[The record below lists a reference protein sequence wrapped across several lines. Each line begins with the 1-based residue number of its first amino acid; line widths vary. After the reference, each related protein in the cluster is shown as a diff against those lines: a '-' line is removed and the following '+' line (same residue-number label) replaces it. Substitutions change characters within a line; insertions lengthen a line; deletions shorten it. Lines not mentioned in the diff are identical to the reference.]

1 VSTPAGELGSF
12 GDAYESEIACELYN
26 GAGNCWQAADGRW
39 YPVGALGTFLAPVN
53 QPSTNWNPISWAESA
68 LSDLTEP
75 VSVPIRWII
84 KQIVKLG
91 SLIET
96 DIDAVYGYLASR
108 FGGVENTISHLAG
121 QINDLLASVGGALD
135 GFWKAAKSDVEGW
148 IGDAIHDAVAIGGD
162 IWTVVRPWFHD
173 AEHYADTAV
182 SDFHRDVLT
191 PAVNDI
197 NTALDDAQKV
207 SAWVWQTFVPQAI
220 ASVVHDASEAHVA
233 ASKAIYWID
242 HGGMD
247 AVHLVE
253 KCWDF
258 LEWVAVNPIRALEE
272 LPAKLL
278 PSLTTSVLEEKGT
291 TVLGGFDGLVSELD
305 KVYPDE

>member
-91 SLIET
+91 SLISN
-96 DIDAVYGYLASR
+96 DIEKVYGYLASR

-121 QINDLLASVGGALD
+121 QINSVVGT
-135 GFWKAAKSDVEGW
+135 V
-148 IGDAIHDAVAIGGD
+148 GGD
-162 IWTVVRPWFHD
+162 IDRALTSLRHDVAADVDAAVKPIARGLGDAEAGVGSILRD

-182 SDFHRDVLT
+182 ADFHRDVLT

-220 ASVVHDASEAHVA
+220 APVVHDASEAHVA

-278 PSLTTSVLEEKGT
+278 PSLTTSVLEGKGT